1 MLSRAFSLA
10 VRPPTRYDLRAMS
23 DEEFEWAA
31 EDDDP
36 LLQLMQVSGRVLSC
50 TGRAPV

>member
-1 MLSRAFSLA
+1 LLSRAFSLA

-50 TGRAPV
+50 TGRASV